1 MAMEEK
7 LMELMAAGQKGP
19 KKLSEIEIEMNGNGE
34 EEDEEESGMDAE
46 ETPPMASPMSTPE
59 PKLGSK
65 EGAMINIQMAL
76 DLLQQSLPA
85 VGSESAEGK
94 ELTKVIGSL
103 SKAFGSRE
111 AKTRELIPAEI
122 MQMIQSL
129 PQAGGA
135 SPEQRVAALAP
146 LPGTQQPPIPM

>member
-19 KKLSEIEIEMNGNGE
+19 KKLSEIEIEMKGNGE
-34 EEDEEESGMDAE
+34 SEDEEEGGMDAE

-94 ELTKVIGSL
+94 EINKVIGSL
-103 SKAFGSRE
+103 SKVFGSRE

>member
-1 MAMEEK
+1 MAVVEED
-7 LMELMAAGQKGP
+7 LMKMISSQRDQATPSGTP
-19 KKLSEIEIEMNGNGE
+19 EIIGE
-34 EEDEEESGMDAE
+34 EMVMADST
-46 ETPPMASPMSTPE
+46 TPPMAAPMSTPE
-59 PKLGSK
+59 PKMGSK

-85 VGSESAEGK
+85 IGSDSKEGM

-103 SKAFGSRE
+103 SKAFGQRE

-135 SPEQRVAALAP
+135 TPEQRVAALAP
-146 LPGTQQPPIPM
+146 IPGTQQPPIPM

>member
-19 KKLSEIEIEMNGNGE
+19 KKLSEIEIEMKGNGE
-34 EEDEEESGMDAE
+34 SEDEEEGGMDAE

-85 VGSESAEGK
+85 VGSESTEGK

-146 LPGTQQPPIPM
+146 LPGTQNQPIPM

>member
-19 KKLSEIEIEMNGNGE
+19 KKLSEIEIEMKGNGE
-34 EEDEEESGMDAE
+34 ESEDEGGMDAE

-59 PKLGSK
+59 PKMGSK

-85 VGSESAEGK
+85 IGSESSEGK
-94 ELTKVIGSL
+94 EVTKVIGSL
-103 SKAFGSRE
+103 SKVFGSRE

>member
-19 KKLSEIEIEMNGNGE
+19 KKLSEVEISIEKENGE
-34 EEDEEESGMDAE
+34 EEGGMDAE

-59 PKLGSK
+59 PKMGSK

-85 VGSESAEGK
+85 IGSDSKEGT

-103 SKAFGSRE
+103 SKVFGARE

-135 SPEQRVAALAP
+135 TPEQRVAALAP
-146 LPGTQQPPIPM
+146 IPGTQQPPIPM

>member
-19 KKLSEIEIEMNGNGE
+19 RKISEIEIKAEEEGGE
-34 EEDEEESGMDAE
+34 EEGGMDAE

-59 PKLGSK
+59 PKMGSK

-85 VGSESAEGK
+85 IGSESKEGM

-103 SKAFGSRE
+103 SKAFGQRE

-146 LPGTQQPPIPM
+146 IPGTQQPPIPM

>member
-1 MAMEEK
+1 M
-7 LMELMAAGQKGP
+7 
-19 KKLSEIEIEMNGNGE
+19 
-34 EEDEEESGMDAE
+34 
-46 ETPPMASPMSTPE
+46 
-59 PKLGSK
+59 GSK

-85 VGSESAEGK
+85 IGSDSKEGM

-103 SKAFGSRE
+103 SKAFGQRE

-146 LPGTQQPPIPM
+146 IPGTQQPPIPM

>member
-19 KKLSEIEIEMNGNGE
+19 KKLSEVEVSIEKENDME
-34 EEDEEESGMDAE
+34 EGGMDAE

-59 PKLGSK
+59 PKMGSK

-85 VGSESAEGK
+85 IGSDSKEGM

-103 SKAFGSRE
+103 SKAFGQRE

-135 SPEQRVAALAP
+135 TPEQRVAALAP
-146 LPGTQQPPIPM
+146 IPGTQQPPIPM

>member
-19 KKLSEIEIEMNGNGE
+19 KKLSEIEIEMKGNGE
-34 EEDEEESGMDAE
+34 SEDEEEGGMDAE

-146 LPGTQQPPIPM
+146 LPGTQNQPIPM

>member
-19 KKLSEIEIEMNGNGE
+19 RKISEIEIKAE
-34 EEDEEESGMDAE
+34 EENNDEEGGMDAE

-59 PKLGSK
+59 PKMGSK

-85 VGSESAEGK
+85 IGSESKEGM

-103 SKAFGSRE
+103 SKAFGKRE

-135 SPEQRVAALAP
+135 TPEQRVAALAP
-146 LPGTQQPPIPM
+146 IPGTQQPPIPM

>member
-19 KKLSEIEIEMNGNGE
+19 RKISEIEIKAE
-34 EEDEEESGMDAE
+34 EENNDEEGGMDAE

-59 PKLGSK
+59 PKMGSK

-85 VGSESAEGK
+85 IGSDSKEGM

-103 SKAFGSRE
+103 SKAFGQRE

-135 SPEQRVAALAP
+135 TPEQRVAALAP
-146 LPGTQQPPIPM
+146 IPGTQQPPIPM

>member
-19 KKLSEIEIEMNGNGE
+19 KKLSDIEIEVKGESEDEGE
-34 EEDEEESGMDAE
+34 EENGMDAE

-85 VGSESAEGK
+85 VGSDSAEGK

>member
-19 KKLSEIEIEMNGNGE
+19 RKISEIEIKAEGE
-34 EEDEEESGMDAE
+34 NDMEEGGMDAE

-59 PKLGSK
+59 PKMGSK

-85 VGSESAEGK
+85 IGSESKEGM

-103 SKAFGSRE
+103 SKAFGQRE

-135 SPEQRVAALAP
+135 TPEQRVAALAP
-146 LPGTQQPPIPM
+146 IPGTQQPPIPM

>member
-7 LMELMAAGQKGP
+7 LMELMSAGQKGP
-19 KKLSEIEIEMNGNGE
+19 RKISEIEIKAEGE
-34 EEDEEESGMDAE
+34 NDMEEGGMDAE

-59 PKLGSK
+59 PKMGSK

-85 VGSESAEGK
+85 IGSESKEGA

-103 SKAFGSRE
+103 SKVFGARE

-135 SPEQRVAALAP
+135 TPEQRVAALAP
-146 LPGTQQPPIPM
+146 VPGTQQPPIPM

>member
-19 KKLSEIEIEMNGNGE
+19 KKLSEIEIEMKGNGE
-34 EEDEEESGMDAE
+34 EEDGEEGGMDAE

-146 LPGTQQPPIPM
+146 LPGTQNQPIPM

>member
-19 KKLSEIEIEMNGNGE
+19 RKISEIEIKAEEEGGE
-34 EEDEEESGMDAE
+34 EENGMDAE

-59 PKLGSK
+59 PKMGSK

-85 VGSESAEGK
+85 IGSESKEGM

-103 SKAFGSRE
+103 SKAFGKRE

-135 SPEQRVAALAP
+135 TPEQRVAALAP
-146 LPGTQQPPIPM
+146 IPGTQQPPIPM

>member
-19 KKLSEIEIEMNGNGE
+19 KKLSEVEISIEKENGE
-34 EEDEEESGMDAE
+34 EEGGMDAE

-59 PKLGSK
+59 PKMGSK

-85 VGSESAEGK
+85 IGSDSKEGA

-103 SKAFGSRE
+103 SKVFGARE

-135 SPEQRVAALAP
+135 TPEQRVAALAP
-146 LPGTQQPPIPM
+146 IPGTQQPPIPM

>member
-19 KKLSEIEIEMNGNGE
+19 KKLSEIEIEMKGNGE
-34 EEDEEESGMDAE
+34 EEEGGMDAE
-46 ETPPMASPMSTPE
+46 ETPPMAAPMSTPE

-85 VGSESAEGK
+85 VGSDSAEGK

>member
-1 MAMEEK
+1 MEEK

-19 KKLSEIEIEMNGNGE
+19 RKISEIEIKAE
-34 EEDEEESGMDAE
+34 EENNDEEGGMDAE

-59 PKLGSK
+59 PKMGSK

-85 VGSESAEGK
+85 IGSDSKEGM

-103 SKAFGSRE
+103 SKAFGQRE

-135 SPEQRVAALAP
+135 TPEQRVAALAP
-146 LPGTQQPPIPM
+146 IPGTQQPPIPM